1 LIPRFSPT
9 YSLPDLFKSLKAR
22 HHGLPNEQLCSR
34 IAALHGVKYSF
45 LLDSARLALYV
56 LLKAYNHPGGVILP
70 AYTCIVVPQAIHD
83 AGYRPIFLDIEKGSL
98 GLDPQLILKSLSDEV
113 TVVLVTHLLG
123 IPNNPQEILP
133 ICQERGIL
141 VLEDAAPALGAK
153 IGGRLVGTIG
163 DASIISFQSTKIISG
178 ETGGAIITNNSNLA
192 DRINHVLKSAALPS
206 NNWLYF
212 IRAFF
217 RKIATNP
224 KFYRILQRSYGLF
237 FGEEMFEVVKARPA
251 MPSTFLRQC
260 PSFSSKLILS
270 QFDRLEWNLS
280 RRAKIAS
287 IYQSTLKELPWLKL
301 PTIPE
306 ESSPAWIQFS
316 FFADDKKSFYKYMQS
331 KGIDLSWTYRYSCAD
346 SYRLEGFPNAR
357 KAAETI
363 LGFPCY
369 PMLTDEQA
377 HSISHLARKYNGD

>member
-9 YSLPDLFKSLKAR
+9 YTFSDLLESLKAKQ
-22 HHGLPNEQLCSR
+22 HKLLNEQLSSR
-34 IAALHGVKYSF
+34 MAAMHNVKYSF

-56 LLKAYNHPGGVILP
+56 LLKAYNRPGGVILP

-83 AGYRPIFLDIEKGSL
+83 AGYRPIFLDIEKGTL
-98 GLDPQLILKSLSDEV
+98 GLNPELILKSLSDDV

-123 IPNNPQEILP
+123 IPNDPEEILP
-133 ICQERGIL
+133 ICKQRGIL

-163 DASIISFQSTKIISG
+163 DAAIISFQSTKIISG

-192 DRINHVLKSAALPS
+192 GRINDVLKSAALPS

-212 IRAFF
+212 MRAFS

-224 KFYRILQRSYGLF
+224 KSYLFLQKSYGFF
-237 FGEEMFEVVKARPA
+237 FGEEMFEVVKSRPA
-251 MPSTFLRQC
+251 MPSTSLRLC
-260 PSFSSKLILS
+260 GNFSSKLILS

-287 IYQSTLKELPWLKL
+287 IYQSTLKELSWLKL
-301 PTIPE
+301 PTISE
-306 ESSPAWIQFS
+306 KSSPAWIQFS
-316 FFADDKKSFYKYMQS
+316 FFADDKQSFYKYMQS

-357 KAAETI
+357 KAAQSL

-369 PMLTDEQA
+369 PLLTDEQA
-377 HSISHLARKYNGD
+377 HSISNLARKYK